1 VSFSSFREPDAVPP
15 AARPGLLRRLVRSRR
30 ALAVGVAAVVIA
42 GAATAVSLAGGD
54 AGPERSSAA
63 NTGAARTGA
72 DGSASGAPAAQPDA
86 LSSAGASAPA
96 PGSSVPAS
104 AATPKAPAAVGGWVP
119 VDPAAWKAQVD
130 AYSAL
135 KTDPVPAGVGN
146 LAEFRADCQY
156 SHSLADDPIVFPGL
170 PGASHMH
177 SFVGNKAVNAGTAAG
192 DLMKFTATT
201 CKPAQDHSA
210 YWVPTLY
217 DNATGKPVETTGF
230 RVYYRSRMSSSA
242 GLLPLPNGLR
252 MIAGDAKKSQPTPR
266 GAQSQ
271 FYCAFYG
278 PGDLD
283 GIARS
288 TNGNW
293 PICGEPATLHFM
305 LQFPDCWDGK
315 HLDSPNHKDHVA
327 NGSGNGC
334 PASHPVKIPAI
345 TFDIQYGAKG
355 STAGYYLSS
364 DKEGKSAS
372 SMHGD
377 AFVMWDA
384 ETMNKRTK
392 NCLLQRRTCDNNG
405 YQT

>member
-1 VSFSSFREPDAVPP
+1 MSFRES
-15 AARPGLLRRLVRSRR
+15 RLLQRWGLL
-30 ALAVGVAAVVIA
+30 AGAGAVVMIVVAGGVVYLTGGTAAPTPSSVDSALEGGAAADA
-42 GAATAVSLAGGD
+42 GAAL
-54 AGPERSSAA
+54 
-63 NTGAARTGA
+63 GA
-72 DGSASGAPAAQPDA
+72 ASGA
-86 LSSAGASAPA
+86 ASVAPS
-96 PGSSVPAS
+96 GS
-104 AATPKAPAAVGGWVP
+104 AAPSATTKAPVAAGGWVP
-119 VDPAAWKAQVD
+119 VDQGAWKAQVD
-130 AYSAL
+130 AFKAL
-135 KTDPVPAGVGN
+135 AVDPVPAGVGN
-146 LAEFRADCQY
+146 LPEFRADCQY

-170 PGASHMH
+170 AGASHMH
-177 SFVGNKAVNAGTAAG
+177 SFVGNKAVNADTTPA

-217 DNATGKPVETTGF
+217 DIASGKPVETTGF
-230 RVYYRSRMSSSA
+230 RVYYRSLMSSSA
-242 GLLPLPNGLR
+242 GVLPMPNGLR
-252 MIAGDAKKSQPTPR
+252 MISGDAKKSQPTPR
-266 GAQSQ
+266 GARGQ

-293 PICGEPATLHFM
+293 PICGGTATLHFM
-305 LQFPDCWDGK
+305 MQFPDCWDGK

-327 NGSGNGC
+327 FGGGNAC

-355 STAGYYLSS
+355 TPEGYYLSS

-377 AFVMWDA
+377 AFVVWDVA
-384 ETMNKRTK
+384 TMNSRTK
-392 NCLLQRRTCDNNG
+392 NCVLQRRTCDNYG
-405 YQT
+405 YQK